1 MHYLWTI
8 NQIKSNIMV
17 NIDRLIANELSS
29 ILPDSLYL
37 QALNKMKDGGL
48 LTLEDFSETGRFVD
62 RQAFERDNP
71 DIKLH
76 PECTDVIV
84 YMCGFYI
91 QSLKGNVF
99 FISMKEDA
107 QESDEIDRWTFAN
120 ESLDKVES
128 VLWNNRANKF
138 FNG

>member
-29 ILPDSLYL
+29 TLPDSLYL
-37 QALNKMKDGGL
+37 QALNKMKSGGL

-62 RQAFERDNP
+62 RRTFESDNP
-71 DIKLH
+71 TIQLH

-91 QSLKGNVF
+91 QSLKGSVF
-99 FISMKEDA
+99 FISVKEDA
-107 QESDEIDRWTFAN
+107 QESDEIDRWTYTKDD
-120 ESLDKVES
+120 LDDVEY
-128 VLWNNRANKF
+128 VLWNSTANKF